1 VNDEYKGMRMRFIIL
16 VSILIILAGFG
27 CRENAVNTD
36 GGSRPEYLTAEDV
49 GVTDVWLRIKLPFSR
64 TQKPVTLKRDTV
76 TILHSTITAPDTLVL
91 DERLLHNHTYTYTL
105 ISYIGSMLASEA
117 RLTITTMDTTSHNF
131 TWEILT
137 IGDGASIGFRDV
149 AIINDTLA
157 YAVGDINVKDSL
169 GNRIYPPYNVAR
181 WDGHRWELSTTK
193 DSGYGY
199 GINYSIYAFHEND
212 IWVGGSIPKH
222 WDGDKWTFYGSK
234 RGYQGGFWIRKIWGT
249 SSLDLYVVG
258 DGGNIWHYNGAN
270 WQKLE
275 SGTTLDIEDI
285 WGATNSK
292 TGELEILAV
301 ASKRYDNQNRQI
313 LKISGTS
320 VTTLPDTAITTSI
333 TGVWF
338 DAGRRY
344 YVTGGDVFRKWTING
359 PDPWK
364 RDIWATY
371 FFYKYK
377 IRGTA
382 INDIAIAC
390 DNGDILH
397 YNGLTW
403 KSYYNE
409 TRLNYGNYN
418 SVAMRGNL
426 IIAVGDN
433 YGSGVIAVGRR

>member
-1 VNDEYKGMRMRFIIL
+1 MKFV
-16 VSILIILAGFG
+16 ILISVLIIIAGFG
-27 CRENAVNTD
+27 CRENAVD
-36 GGSRPEYLTAEDV
+36 PGGGKGPEFLTAEDV

-64 TQKPVTLKRDTV
+64 TQQPVTLKRDTT
-76 TILHSTITAPDTLVL
+76 TIFRSTITTPDTLIL
-91 DERLLHNHTYTYTL
+91 DKRLLPNHTYNYTL
-105 ISYIGSMLASEA
+105 ISYIGSMSAPEA
-117 RLTITTMDTTSHNF
+117 HLTITTMDTTSHNF

-149 AIINDTLA
+149 TIINDTLA
-157 YAVGDINVKDSL
+157 YAVGEIHKRDSL
-169 GNRIYPPYNVAR
+169 GNWDYQPYGLAKWNGYR
-181 WDGHRWELSTTK
+181 WDLIKILAHDYGSSELWPTKLST
-193 DSGYGY
+193 
-199 GINYSIYAFHEND
+199 IYAFDAND
-212 IWVGGSIPKH
+212 IFVTTSAMLIH
-222 WDGDKWTFYGSK
+222 WDGDKWTEYAFFMTSIPFNG
-234 RGYQGGFWIRKIWGT
+234 QVRKIWGT
-249 SSLDLYVVG
+249 SNTNLYC
-258 DGGNIWHYNGAN
+258 GGYNGAIYYYHGSN

-301 ASKRYDNQNRQI
+301 ASKRYDNQDRQI
-313 LKISGTS
+313 LKISGTT
-320 VTTLPDTAITTSI
+320 VTTLPDTAINTSI

-344 YVTGGDVFRKWTING
+344 YVSGGDVFRKWTING
-359 PDPWK
+359 ADPWR
-364 RDIWATY
+364 RDDQAYY

-382 INDIAIAC
+382 INDIVIAC

-403 KSYYNE
+403 KSYYTK

-433 YGSGVIAVGRR
+433 YGSGVIAMGRRQ